1 MEELYLSSDA
11 LRNLSQITRYLIL
24 KKYTIIKM
32 SDDRALIKVFKFC
45 RSSDDARVQEMLGD
59 LVKELAR
66 PVSDDATSFIF
77 QADDYVLGQVSANV
91 GNFVSRDRQGNEK
104 VRYYS

>member
-32 SDDRALIKVFKFC
+32 SDDHALIKVFEFC
-45 RSSDDARVQEMLGD
+45 KDSGDPQVQGMLND

-77 QADDYVLGQVSANV
+77 QADDYVLSQVSANV
-91 GNFVSRDRQGNEK
+91 GNFVERDRRGNEK